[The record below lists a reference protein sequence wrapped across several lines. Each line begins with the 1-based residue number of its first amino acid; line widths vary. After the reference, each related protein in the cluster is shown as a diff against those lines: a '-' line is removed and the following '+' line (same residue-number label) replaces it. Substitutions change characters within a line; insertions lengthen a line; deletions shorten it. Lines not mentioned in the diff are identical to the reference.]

1 MTGTDTDSHS
11 QWPNQRPEDASQKRN
26 PSSVVTSKR
35 PTNSWSFL
43 RFNNEITYTVINSI
57 HCCHLLRPL
66 VCAVTTE
73 CRKMIQIILRLQK
86 INCQTVYTCCGF
98 LTPWLKRLVNWE
110 LNHNGQLIQLG
121 LGPHAAALRSQL
133 QGSINRVGRPSSRA
147 LVCSALTPSALSLS
161 TTDRGLHV
169 HPLFKNSGSTLITRQ
184 TDRQQP
190 YSAVCLSLFLSSS
203 PSFKNSRKSHR
214 IAEFVVMACYCV

>member
-1 MTGTDTDSHS
+1 M
-11 QWPNQRPEDASQKRN
+11 N
-26 PSSVVTSKR
+26 PLFGRYCKTSYKFVI
-35 PTNSWSFL
+35 FL
-43 RFNNEITYTVINSI
+43 RFNNEMTYIVINSV
-57 HCCHLLRPL
+57 HCCHLLRPGHW
-66 VCAVTTE
+66 CAVTTE
-73 CRKMIQIILRLQK
+73 CRKMIQIILKLQK
-86 INCQTVYTCCGF
+86 ISCQTVYTCCGF

-121 LGPHAAALRSQL
+121 LGPHSAALRSQL

-184 TDRQQP
+184 QP
-190 YSAVCLSLFLSSS
+190 YNAVTFPFFLTK
-203 PSFKNSRKSHR
+203 FQ
-214 IAEFVVMACYCV
+214 EQ

>member
-1 MTGTDTDSHS
+1 MTY
-11 QWPNQRPEDASQKRN
+11 N
-26 PSSVVTSKR
+26 
-35 PTNSWSFL
+35 
-43 RFNNEITYTVINSI
+43 VINSV

-73 CRKMIQIILRLQK
+73 CRKMIRIILRLQK

-98 LTPWLKRLVNWE
+98 LTLWLKRLVNWE

-161 TTDRGLHV
+161 TTDRGLAPCSPSLQEQRV
-169 HPLFKNSGSTLITRQ
+169 DTDNPTAAALFIM
-184 TDRQQP
+184 
-190 YSAVCLSLFLSSS
+190 LSLFLSSS
-203 PSFKNSRKSHR
+203 LSFKNSRKSQWT
-214 IAEFVVMACYCV
+214 AEFALLTCYCV